1 MGRPS
6 LREKILTSGVRTL
19 HEHGFANSGIREI
32 TAAAGVPQGSFTNHF
47 RSKEMFG
54 LAALDRYY
62 EGIEA
67 RAAATLGD
75 ETKDPA
81 DRLGAYFDA
90 IAVLLQEA
98 RWRHGCLI
106 GNMSLEAAE
115 HSEVLRQRLATAF
128 DGLTQ
133 LFARTV
139 RAAQVAGE
147 MRSDLGAEDI
157 AAVLMASWQG
167 AMLQMKVER
176 SPAPILRF
184 RRVLLASFLAA
195 PPPPD
200 HSQP

>member
-1 MGRPS
+1 MGRLS
-6 LREKILTSGVRTL
+6 LREKILASGVRTL
-19 HEHGFANSGIREI
+19 HEHGFTNSGIREI

-62 EGIEA
+62 EGIEG

-75 ETKDPA
+75 ETKRPA

-90 IAVLLQEA
+90 ITMLLQDA
-98 RWRHGCLI
+98 GWRHGCLI

-115 HSEVLRQRLATAF
+115 HSEVLRQRLAAAF

-195 PPPPD
+195 PPPPA
-200 HSQP
+200 HPQP